1 MSIKDQYKIMV
12 DMREAM
18 SEALFKVAEKH
29 AATGVERIEDACF
42 LGAAGWLFCQLL
54 DAGGHEVDDRVIAS
68 LRETLNLVRL
78 KLDEAPTE
86 SVH

>member
-1 MSIKDQYKIMV
+1 MSIKDQYKIMTE
-12 DMREAM
+12 MREAM
-18 SEALFKVAEKH
+18 SEALVTVAEKH
-29 AATGVERIEDACF
+29 TATGVERIEDACF
-42 LGAAGWLFCQLL
+42 LGATGWLFCELL

-78 KLDEAPTE
+78 KLDVASTD